1 MRESSYTIKS
11 ISKERIFEEFKKM
24 LKGDKNLINGISYL
38 IRTKLFFY
46 IFGFKKIFF
55 QLKEFKKI
63 NHISELL
70 FMLSYGNNVKQL
82 GEFIKNKIAVDN
94 KTEAEI
100 NMFNEIYLNL
110 NNLFTSIDRRLFLYS
125 IFNKYK
131 NELILNSSIIPPEFN
146 KELKEFK
153 NNEFPKLQSQVQI
166 NGSDIMN
173 LGYQGKQ
180 IKEVMNKIMIQIFS
194 KNIKNTKQD
203 ILEYLN
209 AKN

>member
-1 MRESSYTIKS
+1 
-11 ISKERIFEEFKKM
+11 
-24 LKGDKNLINGISYL
+24 
-38 IRTKLFFY
+38 
-46 IFGFKKIFF
+46 
-55 QLKEFKKI
+55 
-63 NHISELL
+63 
-70 FMLSYGNNVKQL
+70 
-82 GEFIKNKIAVDN
+82 
-94 KTEAEI
+94 
-100 NMFNEIYLNL
+100 MFNEIYLNL